1 MSDKPAMTERQI
13 KAFVEKTVKQ
23 LAKIFGLD
31 FYEIKIR
38 YRYEKDTKGSC
49 YTMTEYE
56 EAVVNINLEEAKTL
70 LDLRKTILHEMAHI
84 VGWDIYHVGFDLARS
99 VDDSK
104 FAKRRVTKECER
116 VTTAWTRILE
126 PLVFDR

>member
-1 MSDKPAMTERQI
+1 MTERQAKQFVVKTVRHLA
-13 KAFVEKTVKQ
+13 KAF
-23 LAKIFGLD
+23 GLN

-38 YRYEKDTKGSC
+38 YRYEKDAKGSC

-56 EAVVNINLEEAKTL
+56 EATVNINLEEAKTL
-70 LDLRKTILHEMAHI
+70 GDLRRTVLHEMVHI

-99 VDDSK
+99 MDENRK
-104 FAKRRVTKECER
+104 FAKRRVTKENER

-126 PLVFDR
+126 PLVFDE